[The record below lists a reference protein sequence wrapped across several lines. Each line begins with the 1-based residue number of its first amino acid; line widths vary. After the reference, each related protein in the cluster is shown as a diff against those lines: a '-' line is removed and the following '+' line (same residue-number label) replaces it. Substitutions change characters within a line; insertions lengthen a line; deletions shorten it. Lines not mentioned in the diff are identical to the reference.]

1 MLRLVREGLDR
12 TNNVNENHL
21 NTIETISGRG
31 QIGIRELMS
40 LVMQNQLKVEHS
52 ITEFMK
58 NRAILPKKQTKNASK
73 KKTFCSIRTDYTPI
87 MQCQ

>member
-58 NRAILPKKQTKNASK
+58 NRAILPKKQKQKMHRKRKRFAQSAQ
-73 KKTFCSIRTDYTPI
+73 II
-87 MQCQ
+87 LQ